1 MIFCGDGFSN
11 PLKPTWGD
19 VKYFKKSHFLVIN
32 GNRVKVLVNI
42 ISMVALVTRMNIQA
56 LKSYGV
62 GVKAHYG
69 DPFWGVTLYCFCKDV
84 HVWMYL
90 T

>member
-1 MIFCGDGFSN
+1 
-11 PLKPTWGD
+11 
-19 VKYFKKSHFLVIN
+19 
-32 GNRVKVLVNI
+32 
-42 ISMVALVTRMNIQA
+42 
-56 LKSYGV
+56 
-62 GVKAHYG
+62 VKAHYG